1 MSPWS
6 TKPRSGHAY
15 GRSAPWRSCNG
26 SIRLGTPRRKT
37 SRSKRNSTPSCG
49 RSFSRVGS
57 CSGYGSI
64 RGSGGRTTAS
74 VLYLNRRGEAVGFDP
89 FDSATNPHM
98 VITGTSG
105 SGKSFTVA
113 HLANQVLPLGAAM
126 VILDRL
132 PSYQELCTAWNG
144 QYLAMD

>member
-1 MSPWS
+1 
-6 TKPRSGHAY
+6 
-15 GRSAPWRSCNG
+15 
-26 SIRLGTPRRKT
+26 
-37 SRSKRNSTPSCG
+37 
-49 RSFSRVGS
+49 
-57 CSGYGSI
+57 
-64 RGSGGRTTAS
+64 
-74 VLYLNRRGEAVGFDP
+74 
-89 FDSATNPHM
+89 M

-144 QYLAMD
+144 QYLAMDFNQPICFNPFYGPLDQSHRAFLVASLAEMASGGGARPRREGLGGLGHADVGSAPRRG